1 MQPAKP
7 RYAWLAAAAIVV
19 LTAGCEPKTPKT
31 QAAGPPP
38 APRAAN
44 VDPAHD
50 GGSAIAPS
58 DAQRRVANLPDFSGL
73 VEDVGPA
80 IVNIRAITDGEAN
93 VQDGGAG
100 IPLPK
105 DDPLYDFFRRFGA
118 PEGRRE
124 PTQGLGSGLIIG
136 ADGVILTNAH
146 VVQGAS
152 DVTVKLTDRREFKA
166 KIIGA
171 DRRSDIAVLK
181 IDATELPTVK
191 IGDPEKIRVGEWV
204 AAIGSPFGLENSVT
218 SGIVSAKSRT
228 LPDSSYV
235 SFIQTDVAVNPG
247 SSGGPL
253 LNMRGEVIGIN
264 SQIYSR
270 TGGYMG
276 LSFAIPINVAKRVQQ
291 ELIEHG
297 RVSRGKLGVGI
308 QDVDQTL
315 ARSFGLDEARGV
327 IVNSVEIDGPAA
339 RAGVKPGDIILKFAG
354 QEVGRPKDLPALV
367 AQTHPGT
374 KADLEL
380 WRKGSRKT
388 LQVTVGELPDDTMS
402 LANKP
407 AASNAHGDSAGLAVR
422 PLTDEERAA
431 TKSETGVVVENA
443 EGAAARAGIQ
453 PGDVIV
459 RVNENPIA
467 NVDQLREAI
476 ARAGEA
482 VAFLVQR
489 DNKRVYV
496 AVRPG

>member
-31 QAAGPPP
+31 QAAAPPP
-38 APRAAN
+38 APRTASAE
-44 VDPAHD
+44 PAHD
-50 GGSAIAPS
+50 GGSATVPS
-58 DAQRRVANLPDFSGL
+58 EVQARVAGLPDFSGL
-73 VEDVGPA
+73 VEAVGPA
-80 IVNIRAITDGEAN
+80 IVNIRAVSDGEAN

-100 IPLPK
+100 IPIPK

-118 PEGRRE
+118 PEARRE
-124 PTQGLGSGLIIG
+124 PTQGLGSGLIIA
-136 ADGVILTNAH
+136 ADGIILTNAH

-166 KIIGA
+166 KVIGA

-181 IDATELPTVK
+181 IDASALPTVK

-315 ARSFGLDEARGV
+315 ARSFGLHEAQGV
-327 IVNSVEIDGPAA
+327 IVNGVEGDGPAA

-354 QEVGRPKDLPALV
+354 QEVGRPTDLPALV
-367 AQTHPGT
+367 AQTRPGT
-374 KADLEL
+374 KADLEV

-388 LQVTVGELPDDTMS
+388 LKVTVGELPDDTMT

-407 AASNAHGDSAGLAVR
+407 AASAAHGDSAGLAVR
-422 PLTDEERAA
+422 PLTADERAA
-431 TKSETGVVVENA
+431 TKSETGVMVESA

-459 RVNENPIA
+459 RVNEKPIT

-476 ARAGEA
+476 AGAGDA
-482 VAFLVQR
+482 VALLVQR